1 MMFLIRALQIILHLP
16 MFRFLIPSNFSMI
29 TEIISPII
37 MFDVLDN
44 NKDWDVTLLMSFDEQ
59 ALNGEEVLDQ
69 MENIGYPTSNCI
81 INLKTLFFLLQ
92 IYFLQVLMT
101 ILLATYTKI
110 TGKETKLFSK
120 LKNQLFFAEILV
132 IGIEGFME
140 LYISGY
146 L

>member
-1 MMFLIRALQIILHLP
+1 
-16 MFRFLIPSNFSMI
+16 MI

-59 ALNGEEVLDQ
+59 ALNGEEILDQ

-81 INLKTLFFLLQ
+81 LNLKTLFFLLQ

-101 ILLATYTKI
+101 ILLAFYSKK
-110 TGKETKLFSK
+110 TGKGTKLLTK
-120 LKNQLFFAEILV
+120 LKN
-132 IGIEGFME
+132 
-140 LYISGY
+140 
-146 L
+146 